1 MSTNSNNIET
11 HVLEAE
17 TELRMEVPYNSAGR
31 HCNLRLTA
39 GSAEI
44 FGVELALN
52 RWYDFSCCKI
62 AVFTWHGCTVEVQSG
77 TYSVLYESDETNS
90 NIAYVNT
97 HAQLEVLRDDALQ
110 AALQQQQQAEESNNN
125 NNNKGYYY
133 AAEKTLGDLWA
144 FHLTTHTF
152 ERWYPTEDDISTTT
166 TPTSNTSTA
175 ENNNDIHFDYYYN
188 NYYSLPSA
196 RTAHAAAISSDKFYI
211 YGGMTLDT
219 ISFSESSAWGQTP
232 QQEQLWEMLDDVWE
246 FDLVEKQWTPRNL
259 EPSIARSYHSM
270 IAKNQT
276 LVACAGYK
284 TADAIGGEILKYSFA
299 DVFISFPND
308 NYWYSAMSPASS
320 SSSSPSTMMMMNK
333 NDLPYR
339 YQHSATVDKFGSMFV
354 WGGRFHDVSEISP
367 SVWRLDVLN
376 SIGDVPSTIRI
387 EKSSENNFSDEYNAE
402 IETLHLM
409 VAILLV
415 TSILFTTLFGTLRRQ
430 VENEGAPMNIP
441 SGVVVTSFGI
451 LHVGGGETTMTHTSR
466 RGGVSSD
473 ILEALP
479 VKTYRQSSHNN
490 NAAPNNNSRNHN
502 NTMGDND
509 SDLPCCLICLV
520 DYENGDQVR
529 TLPCSHDFHM
539 ACVDS
544 WLYNHSSCPACRCSI
559 DRSNAFL
566 TTLQQEEQP
575 QQRDENDDDANTNT
589 TIPNHNDNIP
599 WGLFNMVSMGGRNAR
614 ELFANR
620 IAAFRALNDDDE
632 QEDVH
637 ENSNNSHIPN
647 SSTTN
652 RTHSSESDSSANTI
666 APSAQD
672 STQNRSWNEENTI
685 LEQGHRS
692 SRARRLLL
700 SSALR
705 RIGSSSRHSNLELVG
720 YTSSPLNIDDEEEN
734 EQSHHVLT

>member
-246 FDLVEKQWTPRNL
+246 FDLVEKQWSPRNL

-284 TADAIGGEILKYSFA
+284 TARVALLYI
-299 DVFISFPND
+299 
-308 NYWYSAMSPASS
+308 
-320 SSSSPSTMMMMNK
+320 
-333 NDLPYR
+333 
-339 YQHSATVDKFGSMFV
+339 
-354 WGGRFHDVSEISP
+354 
-367 SVWRLDVLN
+367 
-376 SIGDVPSTIRI
+376 VP
-387 EKSSENNFSDEYNAE
+387 FS
-402 IETLHLM
+402 
-409 VAILLV
+409 
-415 TSILFTTLFGTLRRQ
+415 
-430 VENEGAPMNIP
+430 
-441 SGVVVTSFGI
+441 
-451 LHVGGGETTMTHTSR
+451 
-466 RGGVSSD
+466 
-473 ILEALP
+473 
-479 VKTYRQSSHNN
+479 
-490 NAAPNNNSRNHN
+490 
-502 NTMGDND
+502 
-509 SDLPCCLICLV
+509 
-520 DYENGDQVR
+520 
-529 TLPCSHDFHM
+529 
-539 ACVDS
+539 
-544 WLYNHSSCPACRCSI
+544 
-559 DRSNAFL
+559 
-566 TTLQQEEQP
+566 
-575 QQRDENDDDANTNT
+575 
-589 TIPNHNDNIP
+589 
-599 WGLFNMVSMGGRNAR
+599 
-614 ELFANR
+614 
-620 IAAFRALNDDDE
+620 
-632 QEDVH
+632 
-637 ENSNNSHIPN
+637 
-647 SSTTN
+647 
-652 RTHSSESDSSANTI
+652 
-666 APSAQD
+666 
-672 STQNRSWNEENTI
+672 
-685 LEQGHRS
+685 
-692 SRARRLLL
+692 
-700 SSALR
+700 
-705 RIGSSSRHSNLELVG
+705 
-720 YTSSPLNIDDEEEN
+720 
-734 EQSHHVLT
+734 